1 MPAEGCL
8 YFFIFFILVMI
19 LAIQDTAMIS
29 FLVEAMQRKVNKND
43 KPKYSNNHLSCCDK
57 LVTRTLRIHV
67 YLWTKLYFC
76 KARGRA
82 RIDCNMFRS
91 DFVFHCPPPQNIDLC
106 GS

>member
-1 MPAEGCL
+1 
-8 YFFIFFILVMI
+8 MI

-91 DFVFHCPPPQNIDLC
+91 DFVFHCPPHKILTCVEVDHAFLVFIIAEREL
-106 GS
+106 